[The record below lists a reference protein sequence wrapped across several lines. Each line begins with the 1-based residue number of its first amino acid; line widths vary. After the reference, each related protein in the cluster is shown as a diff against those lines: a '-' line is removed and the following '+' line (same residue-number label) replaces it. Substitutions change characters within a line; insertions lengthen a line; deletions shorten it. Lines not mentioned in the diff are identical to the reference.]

1 MPASITGCSMP
12 RISVSLV
19 FMSVSS
25 GGGRRVPA
33 DCGAGSPGEP

>member
-19 FMSVSS
+19 FITMSSV
-25 GGGRRVPA
+25 GV
-33 DCGAGSPGEP
+33 CGGSP